1 MPDQLESN
9 SSKRYETLE
18 FNNVVYMIGDF
29 VYAKAESGEKTDLP
43 LVFRVDELLV
53 ADAKSLQIKGT
64 DLGTRDY

>member
-1 MPDQLESN
+1 
-9 SSKRYETLE
+9 
-18 FNNVVYMIGDF
+18 MIGDF

-64 DLGTRDY
+64 DLGTRDYLP